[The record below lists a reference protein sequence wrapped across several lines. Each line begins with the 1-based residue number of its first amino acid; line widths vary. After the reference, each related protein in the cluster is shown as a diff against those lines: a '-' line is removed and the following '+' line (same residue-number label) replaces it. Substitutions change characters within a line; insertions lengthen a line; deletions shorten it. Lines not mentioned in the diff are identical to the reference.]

1 MSPSSQWEIL
11 DFEEVEKSLAK
22 KLTDNDLY
30 AVLSC
35 IKETVKILK
44 LTGCIKITGRG
55 LEPLQES
62 TTLELLDLSM
72 LKQHESSSTI
82 LESRM
87 SEEVVIPILDSI
99 ISVQGSSLKYIQF
112 PRELIRSR
120 SELLV
125 NFENSYMQHLRRLGI
140 SCSKCNNVMR
150 GRRHTSLNGIRFCCY
165 SCLKPICVHCEGT
178 SQTDTNCGI
187 CKKVYCSGCSRVNQR
202 DRCAQCHM
210 TVCSGC
216 SNKNNNNYYLRPCS
230 ECRFRSCI
238 ECLRNCQSCREMNLD
253 LDWFEDDDPYFGLF
267 DGITMN

>member
-62 TTLELLDLSM
+62 TLELLDLSM

-87 SEEVVIPILDSI
+87 SEEVVIPILDNI
-99 ISVQGSSLKYIQF
+99 IFVQDCTLKYIQF
-112 PRELIRSR
+112 PHEWIRTR
-120 SELLV
+120 SERLV
-125 NFENSYMQHLRRLGI
+125 NFENNYMQHLNFLGI
-140 SCSKCNNVMR
+140 NCSKCNNSIR
-150 GRRHTSLNGIRFCCY
+150 GRMPRRTFDEPIVDGIRFCCY

-178 SQTDTNCGI
+178 PQSDTNCGI
-187 CKKVYCSGCSRVNQR
+187 CKKVYCFGCSRVNQR

-230 ECRFRSCI
+230 ECRSI
-238 ECLRNCQSCREMNLD
+238 HSMES
-253 LDWFEDDDPYFGLF
+253 P
-267 DGITMN
+267 